1 MSYVTSGQAHL
12 IQMMYG
18 GHPNHDSFQEM
29 LQTFGKLVE
38 TRVLPAEKE
47 TEMERA
53 QDPLKKLAAQVN
65 PSGKFDPQAMATAIE
80 QVRKN
85 EKIPDE
91 VYRQVADFG
100 LPGMA
105 FSEKLGGLEIPY
117 PVFITCLET
126 LGKASPSVGIRYA
139 ISNTVMEGLRFNHEA
154 GQLSGYGENILR
166 ELIAGEKLGGFAL
179 TEGSAAGSNIIKEM
193 TTRAVP
199 LKNGK
204 GYQITGGKMFITN
217 VETAD
222 VFTVFARTAEAGPKG
237 PGISMFLVEKGTPG
251 FKVGQVFEKRTV
263 ENSSLG
269 ELILDEVEV
278 SKESLVGELGGGAHD
293 VIRMLNSGRI
303 TIAALATGLAQRA
316 LDEYLEVAVEGKKLG
331 DQHLIELDR
340 TRARVAEMSMEIHAA
355 RAMTCHAAWLKTQF
369 DANSDNRE
377 LLRDYVI
384 ASNGAKLKA
393 SLAAQ
398 MACDHLVK
406 IWGASAIIK
415 ENTAMKHALDSWLYY
430 FGEAVPEVL
439 ENTIAHMEVKKYQKA
454 KGLQDT

>member
-1 MSYVTSGQAHL
+1 MSYIASGQTHL
-12 IQMMYG
+12 IRMMYG
-18 GHPNHDSFQEM
+18 GDSQLESFQEM
-29 LQTFGKLVE
+29 LQTFGQLVE
-38 TRVLPAEKE
+38 GKVLPAEKK

-53 QDPLKKLAAQVN
+53 QDSLKNLAFQL
-65 PSGKFDPQAMATAIE
+65 SSSEKYDRQALETAIA
-80 QVRKN
+80 QAKKN

-91 VYRQVADFG
+91 VYRQITDFG

-105 FSEKLGGLEIPY
+105 FSEPLGGLEIPY
-117 PVFITCLET
+117 PVFMACLET
-126 LGKASPSVGIRYA
+126 LGKASPSVGVRYA
-139 ISNTVMEGLRFNHEA
+139 ISNTVMEGLRFNYEA
-154 GQLSGYGENILR
+154 GQLSGYGESILR
-166 ELIAGEKLGGFAL
+166 ELIAGEKLAGFAL
-179 TEGSAAGSNIIKEM
+179 TEGSAAGSNIMKEM
-193 TTRAVP
+193 ITRAVP
-199 LKNGK
+199 SKNGN
-204 GYQITGGKMFITN
+204 GYRITGSKMFITN

-222 VFTVFARTAEAGPKG
+222 VFAVFARTSEPSGDD
-237 PGISMFLVEKGTPG
+237 PGISLFLVEKGTPG

-278 SKESLVGELGGGAHD
+278 TQEHLVGEAGCAVDYGM
-293 VIRMLNSGRI
+293 RMLNSGRI

-316 LDEYLEVAVEGKKLG
+316 FDEYLEVAVEGKKLG

-355 RAMTCHAAWLKTQF
+355 RDMTYHAAWLKTQF
-369 DANSDNRE
+369 DANPDNRE
-377 LLRDYVI
+377 FLRDYVI

-398 MACDHLVK
+398 QACDHLVK

-415 ENTAMKHALDSWLYY
+415 ENPAMKHSLDSWLYY

-439 ENTIAHMEVKKYQKA
+439 ENTIAHMEVKKYEKK
-454 KGLQDT
+454 KGV

>member
-1 MSYVTSGQAHL
+1 MSYITSGQIHQ

-18 GHPNHDSFQEM
+18 HHPNHDSFQEI
-29 LQTFGKLVE
+29 LQTFGQLVE
-38 TRVLPAEKE
+38 SKVLPAEKK

-53 QDPLKKLAAQVN
+53 QDPLKNLAFQLSQ
-65 PSGKFDPQAMATAIE
+65 SGKFDKQAMETAITE
-80 QVRKN
+80 AKKK
-85 EKIPDE
+85 EKIPE
-91 VYRQVADFG
+91 AVYDQIADFG

-117 PVFITCLET
+117 PVFVACLET
-126 LGKASPSVGIRYA
+126 LGKASPSVGVRYA
-139 ISNTVMEGLRFNHEA
+139 ISNTVMEGLRFNDEA
-154 GQLSGYGENILR
+154 GRLSGLGETLLR
-166 ELIAGEKLGGFAL
+166 ELIAGEKLAGFAL
-179 TEGSAAGSNIIKEM
+179 TEGSASGSNIMKEM

-222 VFTVFARTAEAGPKG
+222 VFAVFARTSEPAGDDL
-237 PGISMFLVEKGTPG
+237 GISMFLVERGTPG
-251 FKVGQVFEKRTV
+251 FRVGQVFEKRTV

-278 SKESLVGELGGGAHD
+278 SKEHLVGEEGGGVQYAM
-293 VIRMLNSGRI
+293 RMLNSGRI

-316 LDEYLEVAVEGKKLG
+316 FDEYLEVAVEGKKLG

-340 TRARVAEMSMEIHAA
+340 TKARVAEMSTEIHAA
-355 RAMTCHAAWLKTQF
+355 RDMTGHAAWLKTQF
-369 DANSDNRE
+369 DANPEDRE

-384 ASNGAKLKA
+384 VSNGAKLKA

-398 MACDHLVK
+398 QASDTLVK

-415 ENTAMKHALDSWLYY
+415 ENPAMKHSLDSWLYY

-439 ENTIAHMEVKKYQKA
+439 ENTISHMEVKKYQKG

>member
-1 MSYVTSGQAHL
+1 MSYIASGQTHL
-12 IQMMYG
+12 IRMMYG

-29 LQTFGKLVE
+29 LQTFGQLAEGK
-38 TRVLPAEKE
+38 VLSAEKK

-53 QDPLKKLAAQVN
+53 QDSLKSLALQL
-65 PSGKFDPQAMATAIE
+65 SQSEKYDQQALETAIA
-80 QVRKN
+80 QTKKN

-91 VYRQVADFG
+91 VYRQIVDFG

-105 FSEKLGGLEIPY
+105 FSEPLGGLEIPY
-117 PVFITCLET
+117 PVFMACLET
-126 LGKASPSVGIRYA
+126 LGKASPSVGVRYA
-139 ISNTVMEGLRFNHEA
+139 ISNTVMEGLRFNYEA
-154 GQLSGYGENILR
+154 GQLSEYGESILR
-166 ELIAGEKLGGFAL
+166 ELIAGEKLAGFAL
-179 TEGSAAGSNIIKEM
+179 TEGSAAGSNIMKEM
-193 TTRAVP
+193 ITRAVP
-199 LKNGK
+199 IKNGN
-204 GYQITGGKMFITN
+204 GYRITGSKMFITN

-222 VFTVFARTAEAGPKG
+222 VFTVFARTSEPSGDDL
-237 PGISMFLVEKGTPG
+237 GISLFLVEKGTPG
-251 FKVGQVFEKRTV
+251 FRVGQVFEKRTV

-278 SKESLVGELGGGAHD
+278 SQENLVGKAGCAVQYGM
-293 VIRMLNSGRI
+293 RMLNSGRI

-316 LDEYLEVAVEGKKLG
+316 FDEYMEVAVEGKKLG

-355 RAMTCHAAWLKTQF
+355 RDMTYHAAWLKTQF

-377 LLRDYVI
+377 FLRDYVI

-398 MACDHLVK
+398 QACDHLVK

-415 ENTAMKHALDSWLYY
+415 ENPAMKHSLDSWLYY

-439 ENTIAHMEVKKYQKA
+439 ENTIAHMEVKKYLKK
-454 KGLQDT
+454 KGV